1 MLAGLK
7 LETELGDPDT
17 LALISEVLE
26 NFDPTQDMN
35 EDEAMF
41 STRFVDFE
49 RKKRGDGPGRQ
60 REMATK
66 RVSESFHMK
75 RK

>member
-49 RKKRGDGPGRQ
+49 RK
-60 REMATK
+60 
-66 RVSESFHMK
+66 
-75 RK
+75 